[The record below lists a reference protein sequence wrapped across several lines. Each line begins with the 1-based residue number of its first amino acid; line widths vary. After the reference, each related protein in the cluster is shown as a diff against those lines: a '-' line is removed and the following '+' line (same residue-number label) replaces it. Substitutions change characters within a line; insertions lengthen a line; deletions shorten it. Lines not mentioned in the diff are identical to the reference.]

1 MLGTN
6 VGEART
12 MGRTVL
18 GVVAGLATMFV
29 VIMLVELLGA
39 QLFPPPEGI
48 DMRDPEGLASAMAQM
63 PLGALALVVVA
74 WVLGAFA
81 GGWVAAKVSVAH
93 PRAAA
98 VTVALAVV
106 AGVVM
111 MVLSFP
117 HPLWMTVLGLA
128 LPVPVALA
136 GARLARARATPSL

>member
-81 GGWVAAKVSVAH
+81 RGWVAPKVSAAH

-136 GARLARARATPSL
+136 GARLARPRATPSL

>member
-48 DMRDPEGLASAMAQM
+48 DMRDPEGLASA
-63 PLGALALVVVA
+63 
-74 WVLGAFA
+74 
-81 GGWVAAKVSVAH
+81 
-93 PRAAA
+93 
-98 VTVALAVV
+98 T
-106 AGVVM
+106 
-111 MVLSFP
+111 
-117 HPLWMTVLGLA
+117 
-128 LPVPVALA
+128 
-136 GARLARARATPSL
+136 